1 MTAGPSGTRAALAPA
16 MGSRPQPVSVN
27 GIAIPRAAIAREAQ
41 NHPASKPM
49 EAWQAAARALAMREL
64 LLQEARRLGLDPAP
78 LEDEEGRRET
88 DEEAV
93 VRGLIERE
101 VRTPLAEDAD
111 CRRYYEQN
119 RRRFRSA
126 DLYEVRHILLPVA
139 AGDVAA
145 RGEALER
152 ARAVIAQ
159 IESDPA
165 VFEGLAVAV
174 SACPSG
180 RTGGSLGQIGPGQTV
195 LEFEQALAKMPIGAV
210 NPEPV
215 VTRYGVHVVVLDRR
229 IEGRDLP
236 FALVRARI
244 AEWLDEKVRRIA
256 IQQYLAI
263 LAGRAEIIGVEF
275 GASPSPLV
283 Q

>member
-1 MTAGPSGTRAALAPA
+1 MTAGPSGTRAALEPA

-27 GIAIPRAAIAREAQ
+27 GVTISRAAIAREAQ

-49 EAWQAAARALAMREL
+49 DAWQAAARALAMREL

-78 LEDEEGRRET
+78 LEDEDGRRET

-101 VRTPLAEDAD
+101 VRTPRAEDAD

-139 AGDVAA
+139 AGDAAA
-145 RGEALER
+145 RRAAIER
-152 ARAVIAQ
+152 ARAVIAE
-159 IESDPA
+159 IGRDPA
-165 VFEGLAVAV
+165 AFEGLAAAV

-195 LEFEQALAKMPIGAV
+195 PEFEQALAKMPIGAV

-244 AEWLDEKVRRIA
+244 AEWLNEKVRRIA

-263 LAGRAEIIGVEF
+263 LAGRAEIVGVEF
-275 GASPSPLV
+275 AASPSPLV